1 MINIID
7 RPIFALPTY
16 PPADTRIK
24 PSSVISMTDLT
35 LFNIKPRFI
44 TNTYSKKLIFK
55 IISCNKNGR
64 NDMIRTC
71 DLYHPKVA
79 LYQTELR
86 PDIYYVIYNTHVI
99 SNCQAVLA
107 VRPLDQNPKP

>member
-1 MINIID
+1 
-7 RPIFALPTY
+7 
-16 PPADTRIK
+16 
-24 PSSVISMTDLT
+24 
-35 LFNIKPRFI
+35 
-44 TNTYSKKLIFK
+44 
-55 IISCNKNGR
+55 
-64 NDMIRTC
+64 MIRTC

-107 VRPLDQNPKP
+107 VRPLDQNPKPYILILHDAA

>member
-1 MINIID
+1 
-7 RPIFALPTY
+7 
-16 PPADTRIK
+16 
-24 PSSVISMTDLT
+24 
-35 LFNIKPRFI
+35 
-44 TNTYSKKLIFK
+44 
-55 IISCNKNGR
+55 
-64 NDMIRTC
+64 MIRTC
-71 DLYHPKVA
+71 DLYHPKIA